1 MKNLLKK
8 IALTL
13 TLLMI
18 ISSIQPIVSVNAT
31 EREESKIENKEALEL
46 FRNLTK
52 NNKATR
58 TLQNTDK
65 NPSLINEFEELN
77 FLSIENENDIKI
89 LYNSENQDIASV
101 IAYNY
106 NSNSYIMLEAN
117 NKTEDVIIAINDK
130 EYVLKLEGENIFAYS
145 DNGEKLPLL
154 ITEYQSEPNGILY
167 PQRSAVETRT
177 SFGKNYGPFYRTNKA
192 LVDVL
197 GTVSTLAGPMLS
209 IIHPVLGKICTVAGV
224 VTTIAGNS
232 YATLYIKYY
241 QAYATNDPTY
251 VRQTDYYYNYNN
263 YTSLVKS
270 NVWHFYS
277 SRPY

>member
-13 TLLMI
+13 TLLMS
-18 ISSIQPIVSVNAT
+18 ISSVQPIVSVNAT

-65 NPSLINEFEELN
+65 NPALINEFEELN
-77 FLSIENENDIKI
+77 FLSIENENDIEI

-101 IAYNY
+101 IAYNS

-117 NKTEDVIIAINDK
+117 NKTEDIIIAINDK
-130 EYVLKLEGENIFAYS
+130 EYVLKLEGKNIFAYS
-145 DNGEKLPLL
+145 DSGEKLPVL

-167 PQRSAVETRT
+167 PQISVAETRT
-177 SFGKNYGPFYRTNKA
+177 SFGKIMVHFIE
-192 LVDVL
+192 L
-197 GTVSTLAGPMLS
+197 
-209 IIHPVLGKICTVAGV
+209 
-224 VTTIAGNS
+224 
-232 YATLYIKYY
+232 IK
-241 QAYATNDPTY
+241 
-251 VRQTDYYYNYNN
+251 
-263 YTSLVKS
+263 L
-270 NVWHFYS
+270 
-277 SRPY
+277 